1 MELAVPAGG
10 VPWVFGCCAGGTQP
24 VILSF
29 FTEHSLHLFLDAE
42 GTDCSLDEPELPM
55 DNSV

>member
-1 MELAVPAGG
+1 MPAGG

-29 FTEHSLHLFLDAE
+29 FTEDSLHLFLDAE

-55 DNSV
+55 DDSV